1 MKNQIELKFEIFKQ
15 LYALWNNDNQ
25 TLHQIGKA
33 AGVKSFSMHQL
44 ACGKP
49 VCWRH
54 YFKLLNYYG
63 YDIEIKLIPKS
74 SPPSSST

>member
-1 MKNQIELKFEIFKQ
+1 MKNQLSLKFEIFKQ
-15 LYALWNNDNQ
+15 LYALWNQDEK
-25 TLHQIGKA
+25 TIHQIGQA
-33 AGVKSFSMHQL
+33 AGIKEFAMHQL

-63 YDIEIKLIPKS
+63 YDIEIKLVPKS
-74 SPPSSST
+74 SSPSSSK